1 MPRPQRD
8 APTRRQTHAGSNAA
22 PARIVSELPRGLVGE
37 IRQVAKTGRAED
49 VVRYVER
56 AVRLIAEGAPEDG
69 IRHAER
75 AKHLAG
81 RSAGI
86 REILALAY
94 YGSGRWREALRE
106 MQAYRR
112 MSGRLDENHVIADCY
127 RALGRANRAVEE
139 AEAGLHADIPE
150 EVRAECAVVGASA
163 LADQGRY
170 ADALAFI
177 RRFPTR
183 AAVGR
188 QFDLRIWYVAGDILS
203 RLRRPAEAAKEFERV
218 VRHDPSAFD
227 AAERLAAL
235 GPDQA

>member
-1 MPRPQRD
+1 
-8 APTRRQTHAGSNAA
+8 
-22 PARIVSELPRGLVGE
+22 VSDLPRQLVGE
-37 IRQVAKTGRAED
+37 IRQVAKAGRAED

-56 AVRLIAEGAPEDG
+56 AVRLIADGAPEEA

-112 MSGRLDENHVIADCY
+112 LSGRVDENHVIADSY
-127 RALGRANRAVEE
+127 RALGRADRAVEE
-139 AEAGLHADIPE
+139 AEAGLQGDLPE

-163 LADQGRY
+163 LADVGRY
-170 ADALAFI
+170 EDALAFI
-177 RRFPTR
+177 HRFPTR
-183 AAVGR
+183 TAVAR
-188 QFDLRIWYVAGDILS
+188 PFDLRIWYVAGDILT
-203 RLRRPAEAAKEFERV
+203 RLDRPAEAATEFERV

-235 GPDQA
+235 RAG

>member
-1 MPRPQRD
+1 
-8 APTRRQTHAGSNAA
+8 
-22 PARIVSELPRGLVGE
+22 VSELPRQLVGE
-37 IRQVAKTGRAED
+37 IRQVAKAGRAED

-56 AVRLIAEGAPEDG
+56 AVRLIADGAPEDA

-75 AKHLAG
+75 GKHLAG

-127 RALGRANRAVEE
+127 RALGRADRAVEE
-139 AEAGLHADIPE
+139 AEAGLHADVPE

-163 LADQGRY
+163 LADTGRY
-170 ADALAFI
+170 EDALAFI

-183 AAVGR
+183 TAVGR
-188 QFDLRIWYVAGDILS
+188 PFDLRIWYVTGDIMAHLD
-203 RLRRPAEAAKEFERV
+203 RPAEAAEEFERV
-218 VRHDPSAFD
+218 LRHDPSAFD
-227 AAERLAAL
+227 AVERLAAL
-235 GPDQA
+235 AGEG

>member
-1 MPRPQRD
+1 M
-8 APTRRQTHAGSNAA
+8 
-22 PARIVSELPRGLVGE
+22 
-37 IRQVAKTGRAED
+37 AKAGRAED

-56 AVRLIAEGAPEDG
+56 AMRLIADG
-69 IRHAER
+69 DPDAAIRHAER

-127 RALGRANRAVEE
+127 RALDRAERAVDE
-139 AEAGLHADIPE
+139 ADAGLHADLPE

-163 LADQGRY
+163 LADLGRY
-170 ADALAFI
+170 EDALAFV
-177 RRFPTR
+177 RRFPTQT
-183 AAVGR
+183 AVGR
-188 QFDLRIWYVAGDILS
+188 PFDLRIWYVAGDILT
-203 RLRRPAEAAKEFERV
+203 RLGRPEEAAKEFERV
-218 VRHDPSAFD
+218 LRCDPSAFD

-235 GPDQA
+235 ASG